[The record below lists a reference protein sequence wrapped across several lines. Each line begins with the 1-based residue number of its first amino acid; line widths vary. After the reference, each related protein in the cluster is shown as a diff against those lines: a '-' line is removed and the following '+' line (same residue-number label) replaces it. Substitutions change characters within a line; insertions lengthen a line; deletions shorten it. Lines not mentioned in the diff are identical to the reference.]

1 MAVADILVSPVNIW
15 QSPTGTA
22 VPDETSVAFGAVW
35 GAGWVSLGYTTA
47 PLAMKYD
54 TSLFELELEQITSPV
69 KGQKTKEALSFETTL
84 AELTATNLKLAIGST
99 STITTTAAGAS
110 QHAYEEVNMGGEAI
124 LPEYQFG
131 FEGYTLDA
139 SNRQLPIRLF
149 IYRATFSLG
158 GSLEFSKKAA
168 AGIPIKITAWAD
180 TSKTIGQQLFKLYR
194 VTGWKTS

>member
-22 VPDETSVAFGAVW
+22 LPDETTVAFGAAW

-69 KGQKTKEALSFETTL
+69 KGQKTKETLSLETTL

-110 QHAYEEVNMGGEAI
+110 QHGYEEVNMGGEAI

-131 FEGYTLDA
+131 FEGYTLDS
-139 SNRQLPIRLF
+139 SNRQLPLRLF
-149 IYRATFSLG
+149 IYRCTFSLG

-180 TSKTIGQQLFKLYR
+180 TSKTIGQQLFKLQR
-194 VTGWKTS
+194 VTAWKTS

>member
-1 MAVADILVSPVNIW
+1 MAVADILISPVNVW

-22 VPDETSVAFGAVW
+22 LPDETTVAYGAAW
-35 GAGWVSLGYTTA
+35 GSGWVSLGYTTA
-47 PLAMKYD
+47 PLSLKYD

-69 KGQKTKEALSFETTL
+69 KGQKTKETMVFETQL
-84 AELTATNLKLAIGST
+84 AELTAANLKLAIGST

-110 QHAYEEVNMGGEAI
+110 QHGFEEVAMGGEAI

-149 IYRATFSLG
+149 IYRVTFSMG
-158 GSLEFSKKAA
+158 GALEFSKKAA

-180 TSKTIGQQLFKLYR
+180 TSKTIGQQLFKLQR